1 VTEHMEYRVTALKNG
16 TVIDHLPA
24 GMALKAL
31 EVLGFHGDNVV
42 TVGMY
47 LDSRKYGKKDL
58 VKLENKELSEEE
70 IAKIAILGPHT
81 TLAIIRDYR
90 VVAKVAVNLADEIAG
105 VATCPN
111 PSCITNHDDLRTRFH
126 VLSKHPL
133 RVRCHYCER
142 VVTESELEVT

>member
-1 VTEHMEYRVTALKNG
+1 MTDHTEYRVTALRDG
-16 TVIDHLPA
+16 TVIDHLPP

-31 EVLGFHGDNVV
+31 EFLGHEGGNIV

-58 VKLENKELSEEE
+58 IKLERKELTQGE

-90 VVAKVAVNLADEIAG
+90 VVAKVAVNIGEEVAG

-111 PSCITNHDDLRTRFH
+111 PNCITNHDDLRTRFH
-126 VLSKHPL
+126 VMKRMPL

-142 VVTESELEVT
+142 VITEDELEVI